1 METARLLGRTAVTA
15 VVALGLALGT
25 GGLTATA
32 KDVDL
37 KTSSRAS
44 VAREYNRVLA
54 PALKVPTGWTGS
66 SGKCRLGK
74 ESAASRK
81 ATRRA
86 VNFVR
91 ALNQL
96 DEVKLNKKLN
106 KKALRTAL
114 LMHANGK
121 LSHAPSKATFSKCW
135 SSSEKLAASR
145 SNLYLSRGYGTDLAP
160 STGARAIVGY
170 MHDTGAG
177 NIAVGHRRWI
187 LNPSTRVMATGSTS
201 AANALTVFG
210 TKTSSRAA
218 TPTFLEWP
226 AKNWFPTQLEPNG
239 RWSLSA
245 PSRSVSLARAK
256 VTVRQVNAK
265 GKVLKK
271 LKVTRHAVRNGYGPH
286 TLVFTVKGVKS
297 PKAKKTVRYK
307 VTVKGIKGAKKSTYS
322 YTVKLFDPTKF

>member
-66 SGKCRLGK
+66 SGKCKLGK

-96 DEVKLNKKLN
+96 DEIKLSTKRN

-121 LSHAPSKATFSKCW
+121 LSHSPSRSTFDRCW
-135 SSSEKLAASR
+135 SSSGGVAASR
-145 SNLYLSRGYGTDLAP
+145 SNLYLSSGFRGDLAP
-160 STGARAIVGY
+160 STGARAILGY
-170 MHDTGAG
+170 MADTGAG

-187 LNPSTRVMATGSTS
+187 LNPKTRTMATGSTS

-210 TKTSSRAA
+210 LKSSSKAA
-218 TPTFLEWP
+218 QPTYLEWP
-226 AKNWFPTQLEPNG
+226 ARNWFPRQLEPNG
-239 RWSLSA
+239 RWSLST
-245 PSRSVSLARAK
+245 SKRSISLARAK
-256 VTVRQVNAK
+256 VTVRQVNSK

-271 LKVTRHAVRNGYGPH
+271 
-286 TLVFTVKGVKS
+286 
-297 PKAKKTVRYK
+297 
-307 VTVKGIKGAKKSTYS
+307 
-322 YTVKLFDPTKF
+322 